1 MDKQKGPVG
10 DFIRENARLCD
21 GFKPTSPRGRARAAA
36 AAPAYMYGPAAR
48 PGRATQAQNVNEW
61 TTSD

>member
-10 DFIRENARLCD
+10 DFIRECVAVRRIQAD
-21 GFKPTSPRGRARAAA
+21 QSAGARARRRRP
-36 AAPAYMYGPAAR
+36 APAYGPAAR

-61 TTSD
+61 TASD